1 MQVAL
6 PLAGVAKRPGRR
18 RVRTP
23 GLLFIAALPMAVI
36 ALFVAVLIFL
46 SFQTGLAGSG
56 GQTLTLTNYT
66 DLLGDSLFYTALI
79 NTAVFAV
86 VSIVVALLAG
96 LPIAWLAERT
106 TIHGKAVVYAVM
118 TVGLIIPGIYTAMG
132 WTFIGNP
139 RIGIINKL
147 LQGWFGLDS
156 PPLNIGTPV
165 GMGFVQGLSLASLG
179 FILSAQM
186 FRAMNPS
193 LEEAARVHGMSFR
206 RTLRRVTLPLARPGI
221 LAAVIY
227 IATIALATFDIPA
240 ILGLGNRVYMLS
252 TYVYNLIHPPGAD
265 EPNYGVAAALGTLM
279 ILVAL
284 VLTLWYATVL
294 RQGERYQVVTGKG
307 YKPALLR
314 LGRWE
319 WAAWSFII
327 AYAMLTVV
335 VPLAVLGF
343 VAFTPYVM
351 APSFAALSRLGW
363 SNFQNMDWE
372 LIVRGFQHTLTLMV
386 VVPAVVVLL
395 SFSVSWLVVR
405 SRARLR
411 YALDFGAFLPQALP
425 ELVLAVSALL
435 LALFVVGKIVPLYGS
450 VWLIAIVYIIARL
463 AFATRAFNGALLQ
476 VHKELEEAAIS
487 AGLSMARTSRKV
499 LFPLLR
505 PTLFSVWL
513 WTALLVY
520 RELTAAVFLS
530 SERNITLQA
539 VVWSFWFSGAQ
550 NKAAAITLLVTVV
563 MTPLIAL
570 FWWFGRRGS
579 ILGNA

>member
-1 MQVAL
+1 MQATLRL
-6 PLAGVAKRPGRR
+6 PLEVKRPRRR
-18 RVRTP
+18 RVRNP
-23 GLLFIAALPMAVI
+23 GLLLVALLPMAVI
-36 ALFVAVLIFL
+36 AVLVAVLIFI
-46 SFQTGLAGSG
+46 SFQAGLAGSDA
-56 GQTLTLTNYT
+56 QASTLANYAE
-66 DLLGDSLFYTALI
+66 LLSDSLFYTALR

-86 VSIVVALLAG
+86 VSILVALLAG

-106 TIHGKAVVYAVM
+106 TIHGKALVYATM
-118 TVGLIIPGIYTAMG
+118 TVGIVIPGIYTAMG

-156 PPLNIGTPV
+156 PPLNIGTPI
-165 GMGFVQGLSLASLG
+165 GMGFVQGLSLAPLG

-193 LEEAARVHGMSFR
+193 LEEAARVHGMSFK
-206 RTLRRVTLPLARPGI
+206 RTLRKVTLPLARPGI

-240 ILGLGNRVYMLS
+240 ILGLGNREYMLS
-252 TYVYNLIHPPGAD
+252 TYVYDLVHPPGAG
-265 EPNYGVAAALGTLM
+265 EPNYGVAAALGTFM
-279 ILVAL
+279 ILIAL
-284 VLTLWYATVL
+284 ALTMWYATVL
-294 RQGERYQVVTGKG
+294 RSGERYQVVTGKG
-307 YKPALLR
+307 YRPVLLNVGPWEFAAWGFIVAYALL
-314 LGRWE
+314 
-319 WAAWSFII
+319 
-327 AYAMLTVV
+327 TVL

-351 APSFAALSRLGW
+351 APSLAALGKMGW
-363 SNFQNMDWE
+363 ANYRGLDWE
-372 LIVRGFQHTLTLMV
+372 LIVRGLQHTLTLMA
-386 VVPAVVVLL
+386 VVPVVVVLL
-395 SFSVSWLVVR
+395 SFAVSWLVVR
-405 SRARLR
+405 SRIRAR
-411 YALDFGAFLPQALP
+411 YALDFGAFLPQAIP

-435 LALFVVGKIVPLYGS
+435 LALFVVGKLVPLYGS
-450 VWLIAIVYIIARL
+450 VWLIAIVYIVARL

-476 VHKELEEAAIS
+476 IHRELEEAAIS
-487 AGLSMARTSRKV
+487 AGLTMARTSRKV
-499 LFPLLR
+499 LIPLLR

-563 MTPLIAL
+563 MAPLIAL

>member
-1 MQVAL
+1 MQAAL
-6 PLAGVAKRPGRR
+6 RLPRAASRPRGRR
-18 RVRTP
+18 IRNP
-23 GLLFIAALPMAVI
+23 GLLLIALLPMAVI
-36 ALFVAVLIFL
+36 ALFVAVLIFI
-46 SFQTGLAGSG
+46 SFQGGLAGAGAQS
-56 GQTLTLTNYT
+56 TLSNYGE
-66 DLLGDSLFYTALI
+66 LLGDSLFYTAIL

-86 VSIVVALLAG
+86 VSIVVALMAG

-106 TIHGKAVVYAVM
+106 TIHGKALVYAIM
-118 TVGLIIPGIYTAMG
+118 TVGLVIPGIYTAMG

-139 RIGIINKL
+139 RIGIFNKL
-147 LQGWFGLDS
+147 VQGTFNLES
-156 PPLNIGTPV
+156 PPLNIGTPI

-193 LEEAARVHGMSFR
+193 LEEAARIHGMGFR
-206 RTLRRVTLPLARPGI
+206 RTLRKITLPLARPGI

-252 TYVYNLIHPPGAD
+252 TYVYNLIHPPGAG
-265 EPNYGVAAALGTLM
+265 EPNYGVAAALGTMM
-279 ILVAL
+279 IVVAL
-284 VLTLWYATVL
+284 GLTMWYATVL

-307 YKPALLR
+307 YRPVPLS

-319 WAAWSFII
+319 VAAWGFI
-327 AYAMLTVV
+327 ALYALLTVV
-335 VPLAVLGF
+335 VPLAVLGY

-351 APSFAALSRLGW
+351 APSFAALGRLGW
-363 SNFQNMDWE
+363 TNYRTLDWE
-372 LIVRGFQHTLTLMV
+372 LIIRGLEHTLTLMA
-386 VVPAVVVLL
+386 VVPIVVVLL
-395 SFSVSWLVVR
+395 AFTVSWLVVR
-405 SRARLR
+405 SRIRAR
-411 YALDFGAFLPQALP
+411 YALDFGAFLPQAVP

-435 LALFVVGKIVPLYGS
+435 LALFVVGKLVPLYGS
-450 VWLIAIVYIIARL
+450 VWVIAIVYVVSRL

-476 VHKELEEAAIS
+476 IHKELEEAAIS

-499 LFPLLR
+499 LLPLLR
-505 PTLFSVWL
+505 PTLFSVWV

-530 SERNITLQA
+530 SEQNITLQA

-550 NKAAAITLLVTVV
+550 NKAAAITLLVTIV
-563 MTPLIAL
+563 MAPLIAL

-579 ILGNA
+579 ILGSA

>member
-1 MQVAL
+1 MQATLRL
-6 PLAGVAKRPGRR
+6 PLAAARPGRR
-18 RVRTP
+18 RLRNP
-23 GLLFIAALPMAVI
+23 GLILVALLPMAVI
-36 ALFVAVLIFL
+36 AILVAVLIFL
-46 SFQTGLAGSG
+46 SFQGGLAGARAQS
-56 GQTLTLTNYT
+56 TLANYG
-66 DLLGDSLFYTALI
+66 DLLGDSLFYSALL

-86 VSIVVALLAG
+86 VSICVALLAG

-106 TIHGKAVVYAVM
+106 TIHGKPLVYAIM
-118 TVGLIIPGIYTAMG
+118 TVGLVIPGIYTAMG

-139 RIGIINKL
+139 RIGIVNKL
-147 LQGWFGLDS
+147 LQNTFGLES
-156 PPLNIGTPV
+156 PPLNIGTPI

-193 LEEAARVHGMSFR
+193 LEEAAHIHGMSFR
-206 RTLRRVTLPLARPGI
+206 KTLRKITLPLARPGI

-252 TYVYNLIHPPGAD
+252 TYVYNLIHPPGAL
-265 EPNYGVAAALGTLM
+265 EPNYGVAAALGTMM
-279 ILVAL
+279 IAVAL
-284 VLTLWYATVL
+284 ALTWWYASVL
-294 RQGERYQVVTGKG
+294 RRGERYQVVTGKG
-307 YKPALLR
+307 YRPVPLK

-319 WAAWSFII
+319 VAAWGFICL
-327 AYAMLTVV
+327 YASATVV
-335 VPLAVLGF
+335 VPLAVLAF
-343 VAFTPYVM
+343 VAFTPFVM
-351 APSFAALSRLGW
+351 APSFAALGRLGW
-363 SNFQNMDWE
+363 TNYRSLDWE
-372 LIVRGFQHTLTLMV
+372 LVVRGLQHTLTLMV
-386 VVPAVVVLL
+386 VVPIVVVLL
-395 SFSVSWLVVR
+395 SFAVSWLVVR
-405 SRARLR
+405 SRARAR
-411 YALDFGAFLPQALP
+411 YALDFGAFLPQAVP

-435 LALFVVGKIVPLYGS
+435 LALFVVGKLVPLYGS
-450 VWLIAIVYIIARL
+450 VWVIAIVYIVARL

-476 VHKELEEAAIS
+476 IHKELEEAAIS

-499 LFPLLR
+499 LLPLLR

-530 SERNITLQA
+530 SEKNITLQA

-550 NKAAAITLLVTVV
+550 NKAAAITLLVTIV
-563 MTPLIAL
+563 MAPLIAL

>member
-1 MQVAL
+1 MQATLRL
-6 PLAGVAKRPGRR
+6 PLAAARPGRR
-18 RVRTP
+18 RLRNP
-23 GLLFIAALPMAVI
+23 GLIAVALLPMVVI
-36 ALFVAVLIFL
+36 AIFVAVLIFI
-46 SFQTGLAGSG
+46 SFQGTLSGVGAQSTLA
-56 GQTLTLTNYT
+56 NYSE
-66 DLLGDSLFYTALI
+66 LLGDSLFYTALL

-86 VSIVVALLAG
+86 VSICVALLAG

-106 TIHGKAVVYAVM
+106 TIHGKAVVYAIM
-118 TVGLIIPGIYTAMG
+118 TVGLVIPGIYTAMG

-139 RIGIINKL
+139 RIGIVNKL
-147 LQGWFGLDS
+147 LQNTFGLES
-156 PPLNIGTPV
+156 APLNIGTPI

-193 LEEAARVHGMSFR
+193 LEEAAHIHGMSFR
-206 RTLRRVTLPLARPGI
+206 KTLRKITLPLARPGI

-252 TYVYNLIHPPGAD
+252 TYVYNLIHPPGAL

-279 ILVAL
+279 IAVAL
-284 VLTLWYATVL
+284 VLTWWYASVL
-294 RQGERYQVVTGKG
+294 RRGERYQVVTGKG
-307 YKPALLR
+307 YRPVPLK

-319 WAAWSFII
+319 FAAWGFICL
-327 AYAMLTVV
+327 YASATVV

-351 APSFAALSRLGW
+351 APSAAAFAKLGW
-363 SNFQNMDWE
+363 SNYRSLDWE
-372 LIVRGFQHTLTLMV
+372 LIVRGLQHTLTLML
-386 VVPAVVVLL
+386 VVPLVVVLL
-395 SFSVSWLVVR
+395 SFTVSWLVVR
-405 SRARLR
+405 SRVRAR
-411 YALDFGAFLPQALP
+411 YALDFGAFLPQAIP

-435 LALFVVGKIVPLYGS
+435 LALFVVGKVVPLYGS
-450 VWLIAIVYIIARL
+450 VWVIAIVYIVARL

-476 VHKELEEAAIS
+476 IHKELEEAAIS

-499 LFPLLR
+499 LLPLLR

-530 SERNITLQA
+530 SEQNITLQA

-550 NKAAAITLLVTVV
+550 NKAAAITLLVTII
-563 MTPLIAL
+563 MAPLIGL